1 MILHKNKENFEVAI
15 RNTSRYY
22 NISTAM
28 VEKDYYVTL
37 VLKRLTKVVPELIF
51 KGGTS
56 LSKCYG
62 IIDRFSED
70 IDITLDPNCF
80 SQSYKRKLSRS
91 IKESV
96 VDLGFSLINENEIRS
111 RRDYNCYEID
121 YSPNYNINELHPR
134 LLVETVFIVKSYPD
148 ELKQASSLIYRYLKE
163 IGNEDAIKLFDL
175 EPFNIRVQTLDRT
188 LIDKVFAICDYM
200 IANKNKR
207 LSRHIYDIYKLLSI
221 VKLDNRL
228 KELIRKVREDRKK
241 GTKCYSAKDDVSVNK
256 LLEKIIETNFYKKDY
271 LESTEKLL
279 SVHVSYEECIKALK
293 KVIESKIFE
302 K

>member
-15 RNTSRYY
+15 RNTSRHY

-70 IDITLDPNCF
+70 IDITLDPNYF
-80 SQSYKRKLSRS
+80 SQGYKRKLSKS
-91 IKESV
+91 IKECV
-96 VDLGFSLINENEIRS
+96 VDLGFSLINEDEIRS

-121 YSPNYNINELHPR
+121 YSPNYNMNELHPR

-148 ELKQASSLIYRYLKE
+148 ELKQASSLISRYLKE

-200 IANKNKR
+200 IDNKNKR

-221 VKLDNRL
+221 VKLDTRL
-228 KELIRKVREDRKK
+228 KELIQKVREDRKE
-241 GTKCYSAKDDVSVNK
+241 GTKCFSAKDNVNVNE
-256 LLEKIIETNFYKKDY
+256 LLQKIIETDFYKKDY

-293 KVIESKIFE
+293 QVIESKVFE